1 MLKLK
6 PTQEERYKR
15 RAYKFVNKNSKF
27 KKIANT
33 IDYSDIGSK
42 CFNDLREYEKTKN
55 QNLQE
60 YENLKLN
67 SEEFLKTY
75 FELKKKKMQEN
86 KKMIELNPFFE
97 LVSQYV
103 QKGYKRYD
111 LTSTNKNIFRRS
123 LLIEDSSKF
132 TEYFEIYQLSRK
144 EEKELNFLK
153 RFKKNVYNLQE
164 ERDFIKKL
172 GEKQKKKNIN
182 SESDEDINISELLKN
197 KNQTIENP
205 EEKLKEEKELKK
217 KEQKERENLLTYNK
231 YIKGLIDSAEKE
243 HQKTKLNLN
252 KTGLIFPSSTKAKRQ
267 IKITYGLSPVKTID
281 SPKGNND
288 RNSFFHPFL
297 KSRSNVKKNVKKNSH
312 KNSPKKFNNTLGIIF
327 KKPKNKRVNLPVLNG
342 FNNSNMTLSTNI
354 NEQTINSISM
364 SLGES
369 NGDINDFLKV
379 IGKTKR
385 RIIDYDAD
393 NIRRIILSK
402 GTTDNKSVK
411 FISQLQGLD
420 KQILHLDKDL
430 IKAFQ
435 QSKTDF

>member
-1 MLKLK
+1 M
-6 PTQEERYKR
+6 
-15 RAYKFVNKNSKF
+15 
-27 KKIANT
+27 
-33 IDYSDIGSK
+33 
-42 CFNDLREYEKTKN
+42 
-55 QNLQE
+55 
-60 YENLKLN
+60 
-67 SEEFLKTY
+67 
-75 FELKKKKMQEN
+75 
-86 KKMIELNPFFE
+86 
-97 LVSQYV
+97 
-103 QKGYKRYD
+103 
-111 LTSTNKNIFRRS
+111 
-123 LLIEDSSKF
+123 
-132 TEYFEIYQLSRK
+132 
-144 EEKELNFLK
+144 
-153 RFKKNVYNLQE
+153 
-164 ERDFIKKL
+164 
-172 GEKQKKKNIN
+172 
-182 SESDEDINISELLKN
+182 
-197 KNQTIENP
+197 
-205 EEKLKEEKELKK
+205 
-217 KEQKERENLLTYNK
+217 TYNECV
-231 YIKGLIDSAEKE
+231 KGLIESVEKE

-252 KTGLIFPSSTKAKRQ
+252 KKGLIFPSSTTAKRQ
-267 IKITYGLSPVKTID
+267 IKIKYGLSPVKTID

-288 RNSFFHPFL
+288 NNNSFFHPFL
-297 KSRSNVKKNVKKNSH
+297 KSSKNVKKNIKKNSH
-312 KNSPKKFNNTLGIIF
+312 KNSPQKFNKTFGIIF
-327 KKPKNKRVNLPVLNG
+327 KKAKNKRANLPVLSG

>member
-75 FELKKKKMQEN
+75 FELKKKKMQES

-132 TEYFEIYQLSRK
+132 NEYFDIYQLSQK

-172 GEKQKKKNIN
+172 GEKQKKKI
-182 SESDEDINISELLKN
+182 
-197 KNQTIENP
+197 
-205 EEKLKEEKELKK
+205 
-217 KEQKERENLLTYNK
+217 
-231 YIKGLIDSAEKE
+231 
-243 HQKTKLNLN
+243 
-252 KTGLIFPSSTKAKRQ
+252 
-267 IKITYGLSPVKTID
+267 
-281 SPKGNND
+281 
-288 RNSFFHPFL
+288 
-297 KSRSNVKKNVKKNSH
+297 
-312 KNSPKKFNNTLGIIF
+312 
-327 KKPKNKRVNLPVLNG
+327 
-342 FNNSNMTLSTNI
+342 
-354 NEQTINSISM
+354 
-364 SLGES
+364 
-369 NGDINDFLKV
+369 
-379 IGKTKR
+379 
-385 RIIDYDAD
+385 
-393 NIRRIILSK
+393 
-402 GTTDNKSVK
+402 
-411 FISQLQGLD
+411 
-420 KQILHLDKDL
+420 
-430 IKAFQ
+430 
-435 QSKTDF
+435 